1 MGIENVCAR
10 SQSPFRR
17 RALTA
22 VIRLAAAVTSLAAAA
37 APARAQTSPDVAAG
51 ALVQAGASVDDGARA
66 WSQAV
71 RPPPLRTPASLGR
84 SDGLSAAQEGS
95 RRQTW
100 RGAKIGGIAGAVA
113 GLGVGGFIALWCRAE
128 GDPCDAAVP
137 VVTLLGAAGGAVGG
151 AIIGAAIPRHPDTGR
166 VAPPVERR
174 IGSASLSLGVVHAR
188 QEDYAGEPFLD
199 GSGPAARLNLYA
211 ELRPW
216 LAIGP
221 EAGIAWTGGGVR
233 RPVPGDDVVPLPD
246 EGGKVRHAAVAVRLS
261 GRFGGLAPYAGGNVG
276 AYQTTGPSL
285 EFLGGAVMAGAR
297 WTPGAGRGFIDV
309 DARYGGNLQNIEPMR
324 FRGLYIGGG
333 LYW

>member
-1 MGIENVCAR
+1 MGIDISGACSR
-10 SQSPFRR
+10 RPFRLR
-17 RALTA
+17 VLTLVVPLATA
-22 VIRLAAAVTSLAAAA
+22 VALLAAGAPAMAQATPAAAAVALAPV
-37 APARAQTSPDVAAG
+37 APVGT
-51 ALVQAGASVDDGARA
+51 GARA
-66 WSQAV
+66 WSRAV
-71 RPPPLRTPASLGR
+71 LPPPLRTPASLGR

-113 GLGVGGFIALWCRAE
+113 GLGMGGFIALWCRAE

-199 GSGPAARLNLYA
+199 GSGPAARINLYA

-221 EAGIAWTGGGVR
+221 EAGIAWTGGGVS

-246 EGGKVRHAAVAVRLS
+246 EGAKVGHAAVAVRLS

-276 AYQTTGPSL
+276 AYQTTSPSL